1 MDFEVTYTPEQEA
14 FRAEVRAWLADN
26 IPEGLEVP
34 IDAGSLSYEQ
44 YQKSRELGRRLG
56 AKGWLYP
63 TYPKEYGGG
72 DLSVDFV
79 MILEEELDRY
89 DMSLPPY
96 YDSGGRLGGASIF
109 VWGSEE
115 QKQAFLPHIFRGEW
129 RTWQLLTEPNAGS
142 DLAGVQ
148 TRAVRDGDEYVV
160 NGQKNLYRQPA
171 RMRDD
176 VDHCRDRSRQAAPRK
191 SRLVAHSLRYAGRRG
206 APDGTAHR
214 RWRRWCRIGREKH
227 RIFR

>member
-96 YDSGGRLGGASIF
+96 YDSGAGWEAL
-109 VWGSEE
+109 
-115 QKQAFLPHIFRGEW
+115 AFLCG
-129 RTWQLLTEPNAGS
+129 
-142 DLAGVQ
+142 
-148 TRAVRDGDEYVV
+148 
-160 NGQKNLYRQPA
+160 A
-171 RMRDD
+171 R
-176 VDHCRDRSRQAAPRK
+176 RSK
-191 SRLVAHSLRYAGRRG
+191 SRRFCPISSAANGVPGN
-206 APDGTAHR
+206 
-214 RWRRWCRIGREKH
+214 C
-227 RIFR
+227 